1 MARAA
6 RTMINSDLSA
16 KLERLVRTIDP
27 AQRLLSFEIL
37 SGGAAAHVALLDVEK
52 PDESREKLVVRRH
65 RPRDLANNPN
75 IARDEF
81 RLLALL
87 RDEGVA
93 APRPVHCEPAGLFE
107 TPCLVVTHVD
117 GAPAEDHPNPDA
129 LVDAMADYL
138 ARLHR
143 IDGNR
148 RDLAF
153 LPRTAQWLDE
163 ALANAPAVPDE
174 TLSET
179 RIRRALTAAPTVV
192 SGNRPALLHGDFW
205 PGNIIWKDGAIAGA
219 IDWEDC
225 AVGDPLIELG
235 NTRLELAWLV
245 GPEYADRFT
254 ERYIAATNG
263 TIDLTDLS
271 RWDLWAA
278 LRPAGWVGGWEEY
291 DAATVQRMKWGHR
304 EFVDRAIAAL

>member
-1 MARAA
+1 MIDAA
-6 RTMINSDLSA
+6 LSA
-16 KLERLVRTIDP
+16 RFAKLVTGIDP
-27 AQRLLSFEIL
+27 GWRLLDLGIL
-37 SGGAAAHVALLDVEK
+37 SGGDAAHVVLLEVAK
-52 PDESREKLVVRRH
+52 PDRSRERLVVRRH

-87 RDEGVA
+87 RDERVA

-163 ALANAPAVPDE
+163 ALADAPAAPDE

-179 RIRRALTAAPTVV
+179 RIRHALAAAPAIV
-192 SGNRPALLHGDFW
+192 SRNRPALLHGDFW
-205 PGNIIWKDGAIAGA
+205 PGNVIWKDGAIAGA

-225 AVGDPLIELG
+225 AVGDPVVDIA
-235 NTRLELAWLV
+235 NSRLELAWLV
-245 GPEYADRFT
+245 GPQYADRFT
-254 ERYIAATNG
+254 EQYLAASG
-263 TIDLTDLS
+263 GAIDLTDLP

-278 LRPAGWVGGWEEY
+278 LRPAGWVGGWEDY
-291 DAATVQRMKWGHR
+291 DAATVHRMKSRHR
-304 EFVDRAIAAL
+304 EFVDKAIAALG

>member
-1 MARAA
+1 M
-6 RTMINSDLSA
+6 TNPVLFT
-16 KLERLVRTIDP
+16 KFEQLVRAIDP
-27 AQRLLSFEIL
+27 AWRLLDIEIL
-37 SGGAAAHVALLDVEK
+37 SGGDAAHVVLLDVVK
-52 PDESREKLVVRRH
+52 PDGARARLVVRRH
-65 RPRDLANNPN
+65 RPRDLANNPD

-87 RDEGVA
+87 AENGVA
-93 APRPVHCEPAGLFE
+93 APRPIHHEPAGFFE
-107 TPCLVVTHVD
+107 TPCIVVTHVD
-117 GAPAEDHPNPDA
+117 GTPAEDHPEPAA
-129 LVDAMADYL
+129 LVDAMALYL

-143 IDGNR
+143 IDGDR
-148 RDLAF
+148 QALAF
-153 LPRTAQWLDE
+153 LPRTEDWLAA
-163 ALANAPAVPDE
+163 ALADPPAVPDE

-179 RIRRALTAAPTVV
+179 RIRRALGSMPTVM

-205 PGNIIWKDGAIAGA
+205 PGNVIWKDGAIAGA

-225 AVGDPLIELG
+225 AIGDPVVEIA
-235 NTRLELAWLV
+235 NSRLELAWLV

-278 LRPAGWVGGWEEY
+278 LRPAGWIGGWEDY
-291 DAATVQRMKWGHR
+291 DVATVIRMKSRHR
-304 EFVDRAIAAL
+304 AFVHRAMAALDRAQR